1 MTSHPDQ
8 VLPVYYEDMKK
19 VRCTIHISI
28 ATKTEPSCYSQIV
41 HVIIYVITIVHTT
54 RKYLLEFC
62 D

>member
-19 VRCTIHISI
+19 VRFTIHISF
-28 ATKTEPSCYSQIV
+28 ATKIEP
-41 HVIIYVITIVHTT
+41 
-54 RKYLLEFC
+54 